1 MKSQYDLIYLSPHLD
16 DAALSCGGQIARF
29 RGEGRSV
36 LIVTV
41 TAGDPPT
48 GAESRYI
55 QELHSRW
62 ELEQDAVAAR
72 RAEDIAAC
80 QILGADWLHLTV
92 PDCIYRFDPQSG
104 SPLYQSDPD
113 IFGDVHV
120 AESGLVQAL
129 VARLRSLPPAEQVI
143 APLTVGHHVDH
154 LLTRSAAEEVWGGRL
169 RYYEDYPYAQKSGA
183 VEEIIAQQDSHW
195 SSEVIE
201 LSELELQQ
209 KIEAIAAFK
218 SQLSTFWKS
227 RAELERQVTGFAQ
240 QRGGEKIWVPA
251 G

>member
-1 MKSQYDLIYLSPHLD
+1 M
-16 DAALSCGGQIARF
+16 
-29 RGEGRSV
+29 
-36 LIVTV
+36 
-41 TAGDPPT
+41 
-48 GAESRYI
+48 
-55 QELHSRW
+55 
-62 ELEQDAVAAR
+62 AAR

-154 LLTRSAAEEVWGGRL
+154 LLTRNAAEEVWDGRNHCAASL
-169 RYYEDYPYAQKSGA
+169 SL
-183 VEEIIAQQDSHW
+183 
-195 SSEVIE
+195 VIR
-201 LSELELQQ
+201 SDR
-209 KIEAIAAFK
+209 
-218 SQLSTFWKS
+218 TF
-227 RAELERQVTGFAQ
+227 
-240 QRGGEKIWVPA
+240 
-251 G
+251 

>member
-41 TAGDPPT
+41 TAGDPPM

-55 QELHSRW
+55 QEL
-62 ELEQDAVAAR
+62 
-72 RAEDIAAC
+72 
-80 QILGADWLHLTV
+80 LHLTV

-104 SPLYQSDPD
+104 EPLYQSDPD

-129 VARLRSLPPAEQVI
+129 VARLHTLPPAEQVI

-154 LLTRSAAEEVWGGRL
+154 LLTRSAAEEVWGVRL